1 MGTIRFASI
10 GPMTDDEKVFFQEL
24 GLRIA
29 SLRKDLDLTQQQLAD
44 LLGVSQQMVASYEV
58 GRRRVPV
65 SLLPTLA
72 RSLAISVETLL
83 GETDKR
89 SSKRGPSPKLLQ
101 QLEQV
106 SLLPKAQQKFVSQV
120 IDSVLQQASRG

>member
-1 MGTIRFASI
+1 MGTIRFAPI
-10 GPMTDDEKVFFQEL
+10 GPMTDDEKVFFQTL

-29 SLRKDLDLTQQQLAD
+29 TLRRDLDLTQQDLAD

-65 SLLPTLA
+65 SLLPNLA
-72 RSLAISVETLL
+72 RALTTSLEALI
-83 GETDKR
+83 GEDSQR
-89 SSKRGPSPKLLQ
+89 RGKRGPAPKLQQ

-106 SLLPKAQQKFVSQV
+106 SQLPKAKQRVIAEVLDSMLAQV
-120 IDSVLQQASRG
+120 NR

>member
-1 MGTIRFASI
+1 MGTIRFVSI
-10 GPMTDDEKVFFQEL
+10 GPMTDDEKVFFQAL

-29 SLRKDLDLTQQQLAD
+29 GLRKDLDLTQQQLAD
-44 LLGVSQQMVASYEV
+44 LLGASQQMVASYEV

-72 RSLAISVETLL
+72 RALAVSVETLL

-89 SSKRGPSPKLLQ
+89 SGKRGPSPKLLQ

-106 SLLPKAQQKFVSQV
+106 SQLPKAQQKFVSQM
-120 IDSVLQQASRG
+120 IDTVLQQAGR

>member
-72 RSLAISVETLL
+72 RSLAVSVETLL

-89 SSKRGPSPKLLQ
+89 GSKRGPSPKLLQ

>member
-1 MGTIRFASI
+1 MNLTPFWDDPVLGPRF
-10 GPMTDDEKVFFQEL
+10 

-72 RSLAISVETLL
+72 RSLAVSVEALL
-83 GETDKR
+83 GESDKR
-89 SSKRGPSPKLLQ
+89 SGKRGPSPKLQQ

-106 SLLPKAQQKFVSQV
+106 SRLPKAKQMAIAQV
-120 IDSVLQQASRG
+120 LDSMLTNAP

>member
-10 GPMTDDEKVFFQEL
+10 GPMTTDEKVFFQAL

-29 SLRKDLDLTQQQLAD
+29 GLRKDLDLTQQQLAD

-72 RSLAISVETLL
+72 RVLAVSVEQLI
-83 GETDKR
+83 GESDKR
-89 SSKRGPSPKLLQ
+89 SGKRGPAPKLQL

-106 SLLPKAQQKFVSQV
+106 SRLPKAKQLAIAQV
-120 IDSVLQQASRG
+120 LDSMLAGATR

>member
-1 MGTIRFASI
+1 MGTIRFASFA
-10 GPMTDDEKVFFQEL
+10 PMTTDEKAFFQVL

-72 RSLAISVETLL
+72 RSLAVSVETLL
-83 GETDKR
+83 GEPDKR
-89 SSKRGPSPKLLQ
+89 GNKRGPSPKLLQ

-120 IDSVLQQASRG
+120 IDSVLQQAGR

>member
-1 MGTIRFASI
+1 MGTIRFVSI
-10 GPMTDDEKVFFQEL
+10 GPMTDDEKVFFQAL

-29 SLRKDLDLTQQQLAD
+29 GLRKDLDLTQQQLAD
-44 LLGVSQQMVASYEV
+44 LLGASQQMVASYEV

-72 RSLAISVETLL
+72 KALAVSVETLL
-83 GETDKR
+83 GEPDKR
-89 SSKRGPSPKLLQ
+89 TGKRGPSPKLLQ

-106 SLLPKAQQKFVSQV
+106 SQLPKAQQKFVSQM
-120 IDSVLQQASRG
+120 IDTVLQQAGR

>member
-1 MGTIRFASI
+1 MGTIRFVSI
-10 GPMTDDEKVFFQEL
+10 GPMTDDEKVFFQAL

-29 SLRKDLDLTQQQLAD
+29 GLRKDLDLTQQQLAD
-44 LLGVSQQMVASYEV
+44 LLGASQQMVASYEI

-72 RSLAISVETLL
+72 RALAVSVETLL

-89 SSKRGPSPKLLQ
+89 SGKRGPSPKLLQ

-106 SLLPKAQQKFVSQV
+106 SQLPKAQQKFVSQM
-120 IDSVLQQASRG
+120 IDTVLQQAGR

>member
-1 MGTIRFASI
+1 MGTIRFASFA
-10 GPMTDDEKVFFQEL
+10 PMTTDEKAFFQAL

-72 RSLAISVETLL
+72 RSLAVSVEALL
-83 GETDKR
+83 GEPDKR
-89 SSKRGPSPKLLQ
+89 SNKRGPSPKLLQ

-120 IDSVLQQASRG
+120 IDSVLQQATR

>member
-1 MGTIRFASI
+1 MGTIRFVSI
-10 GPMTDDEKVFFQEL
+10 GPMTDDEKVFFQAL

-29 SLRKDLDLTQQQLAD
+29 GLRKDLDLTQQQLAD
-44 LLGVSQQMVASYEV
+44 LLGASQQMVASYEV

-72 RSLAISVETLL
+72 RALAVSVETLL

-89 SSKRGPSPKLLQ
+89 SGKRGPSPKLLQ

-106 SLLPKAQQKFVSQV
+106 SQLPKAQQKFV
-120 IDSVLQQASRG
+120 

>member
-1 MGTIRFASI
+1 MGTIRFVAI
-10 GPMTDDEKVFFQEL
+10 GPMTHDEKMFFQAL
-24 GLRIA
+24 GLRVA
-29 SLRKDLDLTQQQLAD
+29 ALRKECDLTQQQLAD

-72 RSLAISVETLL
+72 KALTVSVETLL
-83 GETDKR
+83 GESEKR
-89 SSKRGPSPKLLQ
+89 NGKRGPTPKLQQ

-106 SLLPKAQQKFVSQV
+106 SRLPKAKQMAIAQV
-120 IDSVLQQASRG
+120 LDSMLASAP

>member
-1 MGTIRFASI
+1 MGTIRFTSI
-10 GPMTDDEKVFFQEL
+10 GPMTIDEKIFFQAL

-29 SLRKDLDLTQQQLAD
+29 GLRKDLDLTQQQLAD

-58 GRRRVPV
+58 GRRRVPI

-72 RSLAISVETLL
+72 RVLATSMEGLI

-89 SSKRGPSPKLLQ
+89 NGKRGPASKLQ
-101 QLEQV
+101 QQLDQV
-106 SLLPKAQQKFVSQV
+106 SQLPRAQQKFVSAML
-120 IDSVLQQASRG
+120 DTVLQQAAR